1 MDSDYTGG
9 RTLENGTG
17 TGNAEGYFKVVCGVS
32 RSWQLARCFH
42 WYKILS
48 QKACFRSR
56 CACCIQFSI
65 LLRLD

>member
-32 RSWQLARCFH
+32 RSW
-42 WYKILS
+42 
-48 QKACFRSR
+48 
-56 CACCIQFSI
+56 
-65 LLRLD
+65 